1 MLALGISAES
11 QAGGKAP
18 VTRGDTIIVV
28 RGGTAD
34 RLADGNDSVLDN
46 DFDREGDPMTARL
59 DRDVSHGTLTFR
71 EDGTFLYE
79 HDGSTGDSDSF
90 RYRAYDDRSR
100 SNRATVN
107 IIVEDIPNTPPS
119 VVNNV
124 PNQEATQGAAFRIEL
139 AGFFTDPDDGD
150 ILTFSASGLPRSGSL
165 SINSATGVLS
175 GTPGGSD
182 ARDNPYNVKI
192 TATDRAGAEAD
203 LTFALAISAQN
214 RADVVLDVR
223 LLENPVTVGA
233 ATKWTLNVENRG
245 PSELAEGQLDATW
258 TTSGPALTLTV
269 PGSCQLSGNATSSP
283 AISCAVGALAA
294 NTSLA
299 IALDGV
305 LDGDGDL
312 SLIGVV
318 TADDPIVSNNSDI
331 ASAQIVRAFS
341 EGPSQSINIRGNDVD
356 VGDLDGDG
364 LNDIVATASETRI
377 FFNNGARA
385 ATTPGV
391 SLGAGSGGKAIV
403 LLDWNGDGSLDVAV
417 GGTATA
423 DVEIFVNDKNGNFA
437 SADKLQNGGFG
448 DVNRLATADLNNN
461 GSDDLIVAGSSA
473 TKILTRLTQGG
484 IDAVSLSS
492 GAGRDVATA
501 DMNRDGVADIVVV
514 RAGDRA
520 VDLHYNNGD
529 GTSFTQSRRNEG
541 SVATVSAF
549 DFNGDGTPD
558 LALGLDGND
567 LSPPQ
572 HKLLIQ
578 QGGDFSSGGTFGASP
593 ITAILPGDVDLDG
606 QPDIVAINAA
616 GVHQLYIGGAN
627 NNFTLAS
634 EQIVSSGMTRGLLV
648 DFNNDQSLDLVL
660 VGSGAQILEIHANN
674 GNGRLGLGDRGVPT
688 LQLIDGATIQVPS
701 GAPFVDPGATAID
714 DIDGDLTSQIVVS
727 GRINTNV
734 LGTQSLTY
742 SVTDRAGNKATAVRT
757 VQVGANAG
765 TGGGGSGSLSPL
777 FAVLLLML
785 TLPALAQRSCQTGH
799 RIAINRLV
807 SRFRPLQ

>member
-18 VTRGDTIIVV
+18 DTQSDTIIVV

-34 RLADGNDSVLDN
+34 RLEDGNDSVLDN

-59 DRDVSHGTLTFR
+59 NRDVSNGTLTFR

-79 HDGSTGDSDSF
+79 HDGSTGASDSF
-90 RYRAYDDRSR
+90 RYRAYDDRRR
-100 SNRATVN
+100 SKRTTVN

-119 VVNNV
+119 VINDV
-124 PNQEATQGAAFRIEL
+124 PDQEASEGSAYRIEL
-139 AGFFTDPDDGD
+139 APSFTDADDGD
-150 ILTFSASGLPRSGSL
+150 TLTFSASGLPRSGSL
-165 SINSATGVLS
+165 SINSSTGVLS

-182 ARDNPYNVKI
+182 ARDNPYTVKI
-192 TATDRAGAEAD
+192 TATDRAGAEAE
-203 LTFALAISAQN
+203 LTFALAISAKN

-245 PSELAEGQLDATW
+245 PSNLAEGQLNATW

-269 PGSCQLSGNATSSP
+269 PGSCQVSDNATSSP

-294 NTSLA
+294 NRSLA

-305 LDGDGDL
+305 LDGDGDM

-331 ASAQIVRAFS
+331 ASAQIVRTFS
-341 EGPSQSINIRGNDVD
+341 EGPTQSINISGNDVD
-356 VGDLDGDG
+356 AGDLDGDG
-364 LNDIVATASETRI
+364 LIDIVATNSETRI
-377 FFNNGARA
+377 FFNNGSRA
-385 ATTPGV
+385 ASTPGV
-391 SLGAGSGGKAIV
+391 SLGAGSGGKAVV

-417 GGTATA
+417 GGTATT
-423 DVEIFVNDKNGNFA
+423 DVEIFVNDTKGNFA

-448 DVNRLATADLNNN
+448 NVNRLATADLNNN
-461 GSDDLIVAGSSA
+461 GSDELIIAGSTA
-473 TKILTRLTQGG
+473 TKILTRRTQGG
-484 IDAVSLSS
+484 FDAASLSS
-492 GAGRDVATA
+492 GAGRDLATA

-520 VDLHYNNGD
+520 VDLHYNNGN
-529 GTSFTQSRRNEG
+529 GTSFSRSRRNEG
-541 SVATVSAF
+541 SVATVSVF

-558 LALGLDGND
+558 LALGLDGDD
-567 LSPPQ
+567 LTPPR
-572 HKLLIQ
+572 HKLLIR
-578 QGGDFSSGGTFGASP
+578 QGNNFSSGGTFGASP

-660 VGSGAQILEIHANN
+660 VGAGAQILEIHANN
-674 GNGRLGLGDRGVPT
+674 GKGRLGLGDRGVPT
-688 LQLIDGATIQVPS
+688 LKLIDGARLQVTS
-701 GAPFVDPGATAID
+701 GAPFVDPGATAND
-714 DIDGDLTSQIVVS
+714 DIDGDITSQIVVS
-727 GRINTNV
+727 GSINTNV

-765 TGGGGSGSLSPL
+765 TGGGGGGSGSLSPL
-777 FAVLLLML
+777 FAILLL
-785 TLPALAQRSCQTGH
+785 TISAWAKGRSKLD
-799 RIAINRLV
+799 I
-807 SRFRPLQ
+807 RFG